1 MKALG
6 FILGFA
12 VTGAAEYAFVMA
24 MGERFGLGGLQI
36 QGLGFLI
43 LPVGVGLAAADL
55 IPRLIGAVGRRRSRS
70 LPRTR
75 T

>member
-12 VTGAAEYAFVMA
+12 VTGALEYALVMVL
-24 MGERFGLGGLQI
+24 GERLGLVGLHI

-55 IPRLIGAVGRRRSRS
+55 LPWLTRAADKRDSRS
-70 LPRTR
+70 LPKTR